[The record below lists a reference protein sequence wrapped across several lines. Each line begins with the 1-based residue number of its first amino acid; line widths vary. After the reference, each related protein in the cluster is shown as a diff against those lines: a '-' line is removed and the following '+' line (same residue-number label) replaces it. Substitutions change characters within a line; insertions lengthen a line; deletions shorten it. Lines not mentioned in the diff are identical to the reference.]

1 MQRKKNSLIR
11 RKSVAELAA
20 KLMAEEG
27 ITNHFDAKRKAA
39 ERLGLGHERELPD
52 NHEIESCL
60 LQYQRLFQDQTQA
73 NHLHDKRKTALAA
86 MRMLTAFS
94 PRLVGPV
101 LSGTAGEHTAITLHL
116 FTDTP
121 EEVGWLLTEQS
132 IPHQF
137 DERRLRRNANTAAIY
152 PCYQFM
158 AGDTALELVVFPH
171 KEIRQAP
178 LSPLDGKPMRRVD
191 WAALQSLVDEACVQ
205 PEQLPP

>member
-1 MQRKKNSLIR
+1 VQRKKNSLIR

-27 ITNHFDAKRKAA
+27 VTNHFDAKRKAA

-52 NHEIESCL
+52 NHEIETCL

-73 NHLHDKRKTALAA
+73 DHLLDKRKTALAA
-86 MRMLTAFS
+86 MQMLTAFA

-101 LSGTAGEHTAITLHL
+101 LSGTAGEHTTITLHL

-137 DERRLRRNANTAAIY
+137 DERRLRRNTRTVVTY

-158 AGDTALELVVFPH
+158 AGDAELELVVFPH

-178 LSPLDGKPMRRVD
+178 LSPLDGKPMRRAD
-191 WAALQSLVDEACVQ
+191 WAAVHSLVNDACT
-205 PEQLPP
+205 LP